1 MKIKLKNFG
10 DILTSRQD
18 GREALAAIEPLL
30 QDIKSDEEI
39 ELDFDG
45 VTTFTPSW
53 ADEFVTKLEGRFGN
67 RVRFSN
73 DENPSVQ
80 VTLKLLKKLQRKID
94 SHGQARGTM

>member
-1 MKIKLKNFG
+1 MRIELKKFG

-30 QDIKSDEEI
+30 EDLTESDVL
-39 ELDFDG
+39 ELDFEG

-53 ADEFVTKLEGRFGN
+53 ADEFVTKLVDRFGD
-67 RVRFSN
+67 RVHFVN

-80 VTLKLLKKLQRKID
+80 ATFAILKK
-94 SHGQARGTM
+94 